1 MSLHLISMSNMNCY
15 KVSREWVVTQHA
27 CCFVPVQHLNL
38 VISRKTKGSIN
49 FMSLFSL
56 LSQWNIM
63 YHVTTSLYWAACHL
77 KFLCW
82 EPEWTLTCVLCVFC
96 VCVYVFFFCLQL
108 FFFFALS
115 VHVCFSFLF
124 CNMAL
129 LCYNPLLCGHFFSV
143 FRLLYRYLGTAFLR
157 FSINLI

>member
-1 MSLHLISMSNMNCY
+1 MSNMNCY

-27 CCFVPVQHLNL
+27 CCFVPVQHRNL

-63 YHVTTSLYWAACHL
+63 YHVTTSLYWAAWHL

-96 VCVYVFFFCLQL
+96 VCVYVFFFYLQL
-108 FFFFALS
+108 SFFF
-115 VHVCFSFLF
+115 CFVSARSCFVTWP
-124 CNMAL
+124 CL
-129 LCYNPLLCGHFFSV
+129 LQPTTLWSLFFSV
-143 FRLLYRYLGTAFLR
+143 
-157 FSINLI
+157 